1 MPETTLHIGLTHKI
15 PLDKYE
21 MAEVMVNASVKFEK
35 GEKVVLGSADAKAIV
50 IVQHTLIELAAARL
64 QEQEDRLQA
73 EYAARYKRGSS
84 LLGKP
89 PEE

>member
-50 IVQHTLIELAAARL
+50 TVQNTLITLASDRM

-73 EYAARYKRGSS
+73 EYKARFAKGSS
-84 LLGKP
+84 LLGKL
-89 PEE
+89 PED